1 MNGFSKR
8 QLATFLLAVPALV
21 GIFVLAGSAGAT
33 PTVSSK
39 RADAQRAWDQ
49 IKQMDRQLEKVG
61 TAWEGAR
68 YHLNQTNT
76 KLKATRISLGIARR
90 SFAASRDA
98 LAKRVIAVYMEQGD
112 TSDSTVAILFQAT
125 SLQDMID
132 RIDARQRISD
142 HDARV
147 VKQVRTLRDKTAAE
161 AASLQKM
168 QAKQQAYLSQVTAQ
182 RSELQRKL
190 SERKAYVASVKKE
203 IASLMAE
210 QKRQAAAAAARAR
223 RTIASYKSSTS
234 TSSPTAPTAPKSSTS
249 TSSPTAPTAPKS
261 STSTSSPTAPTAPK
275 SPTSTSSPTAPVASS
290 VGAGV
295 VNAAMSRLGD
305 QYVWGAAGPTTFD
318 CSGLVVWSFAQVN
331 ISLPHYSYSQMAM
344 GSPVSYSDLQ
354 PGDLVFFYGG
364 SHVGIYIGG
373 GQFIHA
379 PHTGTVV
386 QVTSLSSYSL
396 TAARRIG

>member
-1 MNGFSKR
+1 VNGFSKR
-8 QLATFLLAVPALV
+8 QLATFLFAVPALV

-39 RADAQRAWDQ
+39 RAAAAQAVEQ
-49 IKQMDRQLEKVG
+49 INQMDQQLEKVG
-61 TAWEGAR
+61 TAWEGAK
-68 YHLNQTNT
+68 YHLNQTST
-76 KLKATRISLGIARR
+76 KLKATKISLGIARR
-90 SFAASRDA
+90 SFAASRHA
-98 LAKRVIAVYMEQGD
+98 LAQRVIAVYMEQGD
-112 TSDSTVAILFQAT
+112 TSNSTVAILFQAT
-125 SLQDMID
+125 SVQDMID
-132 RIDARQRISD
+132 RVDARQRISD

-147 VKQVRTLRDKTAAE
+147 VKQVKTLRDKTAAE
-161 AASLQKM
+161 AASLQTL
-168 QAKQQAYLSQVTAQ
+168 QSKQQAYLSQVSAQ
-182 RSELQRKL
+182 RSDLQRKL

-210 QKRQAAAAAARAR
+210 QKRQAAAAAAQAR
-223 RTIASYKSSTS
+223 RTVASYSSAS
-234 TSSPTAPTAPKSSTS
+234 TPSSNVSPTYTS
-249 TSSPTAPTAPKS
+249 
-261 STSTSSPTAPTAPK
+261 
-275 SPTSTSSPTAPVASS
+275 PVASS

-295 VNAAMSRLGD
+295 VSAAMSRLGAN
-305 QYVWGAAGPTTFD
+305 YVWGAAGPTTFD
-318 CSGLVVWSFAQVN
+318 CSGLVVWSFAQVG

>member
-49 IKQMDRQLEKVG
+49 INQMDRQLEVVG
-61 TAWEGAR
+61 TKWQGAK
-68 YHLNQTNT
+68 YHLNQTDT

-90 SFAASRDA
+90 SFAASRHA
-98 LAKRVIAVYMEQGD
+98 LAQRVIAVYMEQGD
-112 TSDSTVAILFQAT
+112 TSNSTVAILFQAT

-132 RIDARQRISD
+132 RVDARQRISD

-147 VKQVRTLRDKTAAE
+147 VKQVKMLRDKTASE
-161 AASLQKM
+161 AASLQTL
-168 QAKQQAYLSQVTAQ
+168 QSKQQAYLNQVTAQ
-182 RSELQRKL
+182 RSDLQRKL

-203 IASLMAE
+203 IASMVAE
-210 QKRQAAAAAARAR
+210 QKRQAAAAAVRAR
-223 RTIASYKSSTS
+223 QTVASYNSASTPSSS
-234 TSSPTAPTAPKSSTS
+234 VSPNYTAPA
-249 TSSPTAPTAPKS
+249 
-261 STSTSSPTAPTAPK
+261 
-275 SPTSTSSPTAPVASS
+275 ASS

-295 VNAAMSRLGD
+295 VSAAMSRLGAN
-305 QYVWGAAGPTTFD
+305 YVWGAAGPTTFD

-344 GSPVSYSDLQ
+344 GSPVSYGDLQ

>member
-1 MNGFSKR
+1 VNGFSKR
-8 QLATFLLAVPALV
+8 QLATFLFAVPALV

-39 RADAQRAWDQ
+39 RAAAAQAVEQ
-49 IKQMDRQLEKVG
+49 INQMDQQLEKVG
-61 TAWEGAR
+61 TAWEGAK
-68 YHLNQTNT
+68 YHLSQTST
-76 KLKATRISLGIARR
+76 KLKATKISLGIARR
-90 SFAASRDA
+90 SFAASRHA
-98 LAKRVIAVYMEQGD
+98 LAQRIIAVYMEQGD
-112 TSDSTVAILFQAT
+112 TSNSTVAILFQAT
-125 SLQDMID
+125 SVQDMID
-132 RIDARQRISD
+132 RVDARQRISD

-147 VKQVRTLRDKTAAE
+147 VKQVKTLRDKTASE
-161 AASLQKM
+161 AASLQTL
-168 QAKQQAYLSQVTAQ
+168 QSKQQAYLSQVTAQ
-182 RSELQRKL
+182 RSDLQRKL

-223 RTIASYKSSTS
+223 QTVASYNSAPTTPSSNV
-234 TSSPTAPTAPKSSTS
+234 SPNYTAPA
-249 TSSPTAPTAPKS
+249 
-261 STSTSSPTAPTAPK
+261 
-275 SPTSTSSPTAPVASS
+275 ASS

-295 VNAAMSRLGD
+295 VSAAMSRLGAP
-305 QYVWGAAGPTTFD
+305 YVWGAAGPTTFD
-318 CSGLVVWSFAQVN
+318 CSGLVVWSFAQVG